1 MKAPRHS
8 SPDNHS
14 DGVGRRPTIHAAL
27 FAFLALLAVMFSLAA
42 PAQDA
47 SEQADRSYFIGFVED
62 QLSAPNRQIRIGN
75 IQGVLSSNAT
85 IGSITIADREGVW
98 LRITNARIV
107 WTRSALLLG
116 SLDIDTLAADQI
128 DILRKP
134 VPEEGMPAPEAG
146 GFQLPELP
154 LSVTLD
160 QLEVPRITF
169 GEGLFGLKSEIGV
182 TGRLSLVS
190 GSLDT
195 ALNVRRL
202 DGPGGDLALTA
213 TYANASRELNLD
225 LTLNEPANGMVANL
239 LSVDGRPPM
248 ALALKGAGPL
258 DALNLNLTLDAD
270 QQRVLTGTTLLRR
283 QADGLGFTA
292 NLEGPISRLIAPQF
306 RDFFGA
312 NTTLTASGSTKDA
325 GGFSLDSL
333 DLASNALTLKASA
346 ATTADGFLSSLAL
359 DAEIADANAQKVL
372 LPVPGGETFV
382 DRATLK
388 LAFGE
393 GQGEDWTGNINVS
406 NLATGTF
413 GAAAVDINL
422 GGLARNLSDPS
433 QRFIT
438 FKADGG
444 VSGIIAERADVAEA
458 LGKQITLDIDGEWR
472 AGQPIK
478 LAQADI
484 AGNGLSLKL
493 AGDIAESVFNGT
505 IAIDAASIA
514 PFGALAGRDLAGKLD
529 LDARGSL
536 APIGGGF
543 DLTIDGTGD
552 GLAIGTAALDNLLQG
567 ETRLT
572 GRVARGES
580 GLVADRLRIFNE
592 QVEIAADGRYA
603 TGEANFTFDTTLSDL
618 KLVSERASGR
628 LVARGTAQG
637 QDGLINLTFNADVPQ
652 GSLVGKNLTEG
663 RLAFEGAV
671 NQGNLDGQ
679 VTGNAFLDGTRV
691 TLTSNVAVAGDTKRL
706 SDLAFDAGGLRLTGN
721 VGQDDL
727 GYLDGKLTLRAPD
740 ISTAASLALLQAT
753 GAVDAEITLTKPDNK
768 QAVAI
773 TGSIANLVVDQTRV
787 GKADVQ
793 ATIEDLFAVPVAN
806 GTVTASDISAGG
818 VDIENAS
825 AKAVKQGQTTM
836 FDANATLKNGT
847 DLATRGA
854 LAPVQGGYSVNL
866 ANLDLTQGPLA
877 AKLTQPANITIKG
890 ASISLDGVAMDVGG
904 GRVEANGEIA
914 DTLNLDV
921 VIRALP
927 LAIANS
933 IKPDLALGG
942 TLDGTAKVAGTR
954 AQPAVTF
961 EVKGRELAAAALKQ
975 AGLSRLSVDAK
986 GTSSSDTLDVDASVS
1001 SPEGLNA
1008 KVAGAVPLKG
1018 GALKLAVNLAE
1029 FPLSALNAAAP
1040 GQNLAGKVT
1049 ANAKITGTLDK
1060 PAAQFV
1066 LRGSEIAATPLR
1078 AAGLAP
1084 LRVTAEGSFANDVL
1098 LLDSAEVGGPAGLR
1112 VTAKG
1117 KVPVKSGQMAVD
1129 VDLNAFP
1136 LAALNSVAP
1145 GQDLAGAITGT
1156 AKVGGTLRSPT
1167 ATFNLDGRGLSA
1179 APLNNAGLAPLQLTA
1194 NGSFGNNVL
1203 NLTSASA
1210 SGPQGFSLTASGRV
1224 PVSGGGMNISLN
1236 GEAPLAIAN
1245 RFLAD
1250 RGAQASGTLQLQAT
1264 VSGSTGD
1271 PQVRGMFST
1280 VGAQLVD
1287 PETNLR
1293 LRDIALMGTIDRNV
1307 ITLRNA
1313 SGSLGAGGSISA
1325 SGTVGLRG
1333 DLPAD
1338 IRINLNQARYADGTL
1353 VVATVNGSLAVTGS
1367 LARDPLLSGNVDV
1380 VRAEITVPDSLGGA
1394 AMLDVRH
1401 IDTPKAVQETLRR
1414 AKANDGTPTPTGR
1427 PSVVR
1432 MNVTVNAPNQVF
1444 VRGRG
1449 LDAELGGSVTLTGPV
1464 TDIQPVGGFRLIR
1477 GRLGI
1482 LGQRITFDEGE
1493 VTLVGDLDPY
1503 IDFVARS
1510 QGNDITVFI
1519 NVRGRVSD
1527 LDITFSS
1534 QPQLPQDEVLARL
1547 IFNRSINELSPLQIA
1562 QLAAAAAELAGGSNT
1577 SLLGSLRQATGL
1589 DDLDIVTD
1597 SEGNAAVRAGRYIQ
1611 ENIYL
1616 GVEAG
1621 AGGTAKG
1628 TVNLDISENLKAKGS
1643 IGSDGDSSVGV
1654 FFEKDY

>member
-1 MKAPRHS
+1 MRLS
-8 SPDNHS
+8 
-14 DGVGRRPTIHAAL
+14 IL
-27 FAFLALLAVMFSLAA
+27 AFFALLAAIFSIAA
-42 PAQDA
+42 PAQDT
-47 SEQADRSYFIGFVED
+47 SEQADRSYFVGFVED

-98 LRITNARIV
+98 LKITNARIV

-128 DILRKP
+128 DVIRKP
-134 VPEEGMPAPEAG
+134 LPEEGLPPAESSS
-146 GFQLPELP
+146 FQLPELP

-160 QLEVPRITF
+160 QFDVPRITF

-182 TGRLSLVS
+182 TGRLSLIS

-202 DGPGGDLALTA
+202 DGPGGDLALAA
-213 TYANASRELNLD
+213 TYANASRELKLD

-270 QQRVLTGTTLLRR
+270 QQRVLTGTTMLRR

-306 RDFFGA
+306 RDFFGP
-312 NTTLTASGSTKDA
+312 NTTLTASGATKDA
-325 GGFSLDSL
+325 GGFTLDSL

-346 ATTADGFLSSLAL
+346 ATTPDGFLSKLAL
-359 DAEIADANAQKVL
+359 DAQIADANAQKVL
-372 LPVPGGETFV
+372 LPVAGGETYV
-382 DRATLK
+382 DRAGLK
-388 LAFGE
+388 LSFGE
-393 GQGEDWTGNINVS
+393 NQSEDWSGNINVT
-406 NLATGTF
+406 NLATATF
-413 GAAAVDINL
+413 GAQAVDVNL
-422 GGLARNLSDPS
+422 GGRAQNLSNPAE
-433 QRFIT
+433 RYIT
-438 FKADGG
+438 FNADGG
-444 VSGIIAERADVAEA
+444 VTGIVAERADVAEA
-458 LGKQITLDIDGEWR
+458 LGKQIALDINGEWR

-478 LAQADI
+478 LFRGELT
-484 AGNGLSLKL
+484 GNGLGLQL
-493 AGDIAESVFNGT
+493 AGEIAESVFNGT
-505 IAIDAASIA
+505 IAIDAASIT

-529 LDARGSL
+529 LDARGTVT
-536 APIGGGF
+536 PIGGGF
-543 DLTIDGTGD
+543 DLAIDGSGD
-552 GLAIGTAALDNLLQG
+552 GLAIGTTALDNLLQG
-567 ETRLT
+567 ETKLT
-572 GRVARGES
+572 GRVARGET
-580 GLVADRLRIFNE
+580 GLVADKLRIFNE

-603 TGEANFTFDTTLSDL
+603 TGEANFTFDTMLSDL
-618 KLVSERASGR
+618 KLVSEKAAGR

-637 QDGLINLTFNADVPQ
+637 QNGLINLTFNADVPQ
-652 GSLVGKNLTEG
+652 GSLVDKNLTEG

-679 VTGNAFLDGTRV
+679 VMGNAFLDGTRV
-691 TLTSNVAVAGDTKRL
+691 TLTSNVAVAGETKRL
-706 SDLAFDAGGLRLTGN
+706 SDLAFEAGGLRLTGN
-721 VGQDDL
+721 VAQDNL

-740 ISTAASLALLQAT
+740 ISTAASLALLEAT
-753 GAVDAEITLTKPDNK
+753 GAVNAEIMLTKPDNK

-773 TGSIANLVVDQTRV
+773 TGNIADLVVDQTRV
-787 GKADVQ
+787 GKADIQ
-793 ATIEDLFAVPVAN
+793 ATVEDLFAVPIAN
-806 GTVTASDISAGG
+806 GTMTASDISAGG
-818 VDIENAS
+818 IDVATAS
-825 AKAVKQGQTTM
+825 AKAMKQGQTTM
-836 FDANATLKNGT
+836 FDATAALKNGA
-847 DLATRGA
+847 DLATTGA
-854 LAPVQGGYSVNL
+854 LAPVEGGYTVNL
-866 ANLDLTQGPLA
+866 ASLDLAQDQLA

-890 ASISLDGVAMDVGG
+890 ASVALDGVAMDVGG

-914 DTLNLDV
+914 DTLDLDV
-921 VIRALP
+921 AIRALP
-927 LAIANS
+927 LAIANA

-942 TLDGTAKVAGTR
+942 SLDGTAKVGGTR
-954 AQPAVTF
+954 AQPAITF
-961 EVKGRELAAAALKQ
+961 DVKGRELAAAALKQ

-986 GTSSSDTLDVDASVS
+986 GTSSTDRLDVNASVT

-1018 GALKLAVNLAE
+1018 GPMDLAIQLAE
-1029 FPLSALNAAAP
+1029 FPLATLNAAVP
-1040 GQNLAGKVT
+1040 GQNLAGTVT
-1049 ANAKITGTLDK
+1049 ANAKVTGTLEK
-1060 PAAQFV
+1060 PAARLT
-1066 LRGSEIAATPLR
+1066 LRGSEVVVTPLR

-1084 LRVTAEGSFANDVL
+1084 LKVLAEGSFANDVL
-1098 LLDSAEVGGPAGLR
+1098 LLDSGELGGPAGFR
-1112 VTAKG
+1112 MTAKG
-1117 KVPVKSGQMAVD
+1117 KVPVKAGQMAVD
-1129 VDLNAFP
+1129 VDLNSFP

-1145 GQDLAGAITGT
+1145 GQDLAGTITGR
-1156 AKVGGTLRSPT
+1156 AQVGGTLRSPS
-1167 ATFNLDGRGLSA
+1167 ATFNLDGAGLRA
-1179 APLNNAGLAPLQLTA
+1179 APLNQAGLAPLQLA
-1194 NGSFGNNVL
+1194 ADGSFGNNVL
-1203 NLTSASA
+1203 TLRSVSAN
-1210 SGPQGFSLTASGRV
+1210 GPQGFSLTASGRV

-1264 VSGSTGD
+1264 VAGSTSD
-1271 PQVRGMFST
+1271 PQIRGMFST
-1280 VGAQLVD
+1280 VGAQFVD
-1287 PETNLR
+1287 PESNVR
-1293 LRDIALMGTIDRNV
+1293 LRDIAVMGTIDRNV
-1307 ITLRNA
+1307 VTLRNV

-1325 SGTVGLRG
+1325 SGTVGITG

-1338 IRINLNQARYADGTL
+1338 IRINLNQARYADGAM
-1353 VVATVNGSLAVTGS
+1353 VVATVNGALTVSGPLV
-1367 LARDPLLSGNVDV
+1367 RDPLLSGNIDV
-1380 VRAEITVPDSLGGA
+1380 VRAEITVPDSMGGA
-1394 AMLDVRH
+1394 AMLDVKH
-1401 IDTPKAVQETLRR
+1401 IDTPKAVAETLKR
-1414 AKANDGTPTPTGR
+1414 AKANDGTPTPTSR

-1432 MNVTVNAPNQVF
+1432 MNVTVNAPNEIF

-1503 IDFVARS
+1503 LDFVARS
-1510 QGNDITVFI
+1510 EGDDITVFI

-1527 LDITFSS
+1527 LNITFSS
-1534 QPQLPQDEVLARL
+1534 QPELPQDEVLARL

-1562 QLAAAAAELAGGSNT
+1562 QLAAAATELAGGSNT
-1577 SLLGSLRQATGL
+1577 SLLGSLREATGL
-1589 DDLDIVTD
+1589 DDLDVVTD
-1597 SEGNAAVRAGRYIQ
+1597 SQGNAAVRAGRYVQ

-1643 IGSDGDSSVGV
+1643 VGSDGDSSVGV
-1654 FFEKDY
+1654 FFEKEYGVLPSPRVGEGGRA